1 MITNIPTKKFSD
13 PKVQILRRGAEY
25 RALFLYHILKA
36 LKDHGYEFEMIGREG
51 IFALGRSNSA
61 GFPDTDIPEVFT
73 DTLLEPPGASS
84 MQIERTVLSEKEAKL
99 EFGYCP
105 MCELWQKVTDDQDMI
120 ALLCDIAME
129 VDRGLVDTYPEFT
142 LRLGKRISAGEA
154 VCDFWIRKK

>member
-51 IFALGRSNSA
+51 IFALGRSNRA

-73 DTLLEPPGASS
+73 DTLLEPPG
-84 MQIERTVLSEKEAKL
+84 RHPCRLSGLFFLKKRL
-99 EFGYCP
+99 SWN
-105 MCELWQKVTDDQDMI
+105 LDT
-120 ALLCDIAME
+120 ALC
-129 VDRGLVDTYPEFT
+129 VNCG
-142 LRLGKRISAGEA
+142 
-154 VCDFWIRKK
+154 RK